1 MESTTSTFTID
12 IRRLRVLRE
21 LRQRGTLGAT
31 AKALAL
37 TPSAISQ
44 QLSALGR
51 EIGVPLLAPQGR
63 GVRLTP
69 QAELLLEHASVIDA
83 QLERARADLAA
94 LSEGVV
100 GRVVL
105 GAFGT
110 AISGVVVPALARL
123 RRERPRLRLGVREV
137 GPECF
142 PLLDRG
148 ELDLAISVDH
158 RGGPTRG
165 DPRYARWELLDDPL
179 LLALPSGHRL
189 AGAREVDLLALAD
202 EPWIMGGIGGPC
214 REVAPNACATAGFTP
229 AVAHEVDDWGAAL
242 RLVALGCGVGL
253 VPELASRAPPPGV
266 VLRRPAGPL
275 RPRRHLFAAARAG
288 ADRSPHI
295 AAVVA
300 ALVAA
305 AGAGAA
311 SVAAGAAALSSRR
324 SAPARGRPRPSRRA
338 RGARR

>member
-1 MESTTSTFTID
+1 MESTTNTFTID

-21 LRQRGTLGAT
+21 LRQRGTIGAT

-51 EIGVPLLAPQGR
+51 EVGVPLLSPQGR

-69 QAELLLEHASVIDA
+69 QAELLLEHASAIDA

-94 LSEGVV
+94 LAEGVV
-100 GRVVL
+100 GRVVV

-110 AISGVVVPALARL
+110 AISGVVVPVLERL
-123 RRERPRLRLGVREV
+123 RRERPRLRLAVREV

-165 DPRYARWELLDDPL
+165 DVRYARWELLDDPL
-179 LLALPSGHRL
+179 LVALPTGHRL
-189 AGAREVDLLALAD
+189 ASEQEVDLLALAS

-214 REVAPNACATAGFTP
+214 REVAPAACAAAGFTP
-229 AVAHEVDDWGAAL
+229 EVVHEVDDWGAAL

-266 VLRRPAGPL
+266 VLRLPAGPL
-275 RPRRHLFAAARAG
+275 LPRRHLFAAARAG
-288 ADRSPHI
+288 AERSPHI
-295 AAVVA
+295 AAVLE
-300 ALVAA
+300 ALVAVGRA
-305 AGAGAA
+305 REAIPSPPAP
-311 SVAAGAAALSSRR
+311 R
-324 SAPARGRPRPSRRA
+324 SARRRRA
-338 RGARR
+338 G